1 MIVYRHI
8 RLDKNEPF
16 YIGIG
21 SKISRAFSKD
31 SRNPLWKRVVK
42 KTKYRV
48 DILFD
53 DLTKEEA
60 CEKEKEF
67 ISLYGRKN
75 LGTGTLCNLTAG
87 GDGTVDI
94 VITEETK
101 KIWREQRKGSGNS
114 MYGKTHTDS
123 TKEKISMANK
133 GRKMTEEQV
142 AAMSERAKGRVF
154 KESSKEKLSKEKNS
168 LVESLCY
175 NGQIPLI
182 NDETGDMIP
191 SIKKFC
197 KKFNIPS
204 TTAKRMIN
212 NGWIEKSFGYRKM
225 TDQEISDIRLSKE
238 SRE

>member
-21 SKISRAFSKD
+21 SKTSRAFSKD

-101 KIWREQRKGSGNS
+101 KMWREQRKGSGNS

-123 TKEKISMANK
+123 TKKKISITNK

-154 KESSKEKLSKEKNS
+154 KESSKEKLSIMRNA

-182 NDETGDMIP
+182 NDETGDVIQ

-197 KKFNIPS
+197 KKFNMPS
-204 TTAKRMIN
+204 STAKRRIN
-212 NGWIEKSFGYRKM
+212 NGWVEKSFGYRKM
-225 TDQEISDIRLSKE
+225 TEEEIQALKSI
-238 SRE
+238 